1 MRAGVLAI
9 AAIGLV
15 IVALTMPA
23 SAFNSG
29 TDAAN
34 YFGSMSQDI
43 DDHRITLG
51 DRGIAFETS
60 GDFAPRLPED
70 DFDDQMLQ
78 LVGNLR
84 VGQGLQ
90 PAKEYEPLRV
100 QATMWSNRMADA
112 GPGQYLTDSWYP
124 EDTTVVCRQLDQVFS
139 ISSAAK
145 NSTPQSVLN
154 YWLESHPAAAA
165 RLTMPDPVFLG
176 SATVVQGDTYW
187 TTLRIAQGACPGD
200 PRLPSDTPAEIPAPD
215 FTATAHPLG
224 IQLLVAG
231 ASASQ
236 LSYQVQELK
245 GEHWDL
251 SRKGY
256 TEVGRTAIISHLP
269 AGTYRVVIPAQA
281 GRGTGISPDLILE

>member
-1 MRAGVLAI
+1 MRAGVLAV

-15 IVALTMPA
+15 IIALTMPA

-29 TDAAN
+29 TDATT

-51 DRGIAFETS
+51 ERGIAFESS
-60 GDFAPRLPED
+60 GDFVPRLPED
-70 DFDDQMLQ
+70 DFDDQLLQ
-78 LVGNLR
+78 LVGDLR
-84 VGQGLQ
+84 VSKGLQ

-100 QATMWSNRMADA
+100 QAAMWSNHMADA

-124 EDTTVVCRQLDQVFS
+124 EDTTVVCRQTDQVFS

-145 NSTPQSVLN
+145 GSTPQSVLK

-187 TTLRIAQGACPGD
+187 TTMRIVQGACPGD
-200 PRLPSDTPAEIPAPD
+200 PRLPSDSPSQIPPPD
-215 FTATAHPLG
+215 FTATAGPSG
-224 IQLLVAG
+224 IELLVSGTNAN
-231 ASASQ
+231 Q

-245 GEHWDL
+245 DEYWDL

-256 TEVGRTAIISHLP
+256 TEVGRVATISHLP
-269 AGTYRVVIPAQA
+269 AGTYRVVLPAQS
-281 GRGTGISPDLILE
+281 GRGTGISETLELQ